1 MDGRVASMF
10 PLIAFTTD
18 TVARLTGL
26 SARQL
31 HGWDRTG
38 FFVPSHADP
47 NRRRPYSRVYSFA
60 DVVALRTI
68 AKLRER
74 GVSFPD
80 LKRVR
85 AFFGPDRNEDWR
97 NRRFFV
103 VGRRVFFSHE
113 DAVVAANP
121 LGQQIVP
128 DVLDLGPI
136 VNEVRAAVERLP
148 ERPLDQI
155 GQIDRDRFIMGG
167 VPVLAGTRIPTATVD
182 WFACH
187 GYDATSIL
195 REFPRLR
202 LPDVEAA
209 LEFERAGR
217 AETPQPVEATT

>member
-1 MDGRVASMF
+1 MF

-26 SARQL
+26 SVRQL

-60 DVVALRTI
+60 DVVALRTV
-68 AKLRER
+68 AKLREC

-85 AFFGPDRNEDWR
+85 AFFGPDSNQDWG
-97 NRRFFV
+97 NRRFSV

-113 DAVVAANP
+113 EAVVAANP
-121 LGQQIVP
+121 LGQQVVP

-136 VNEVRAAVERLP
+136 VNEVSAAVERLP
-148 ERPLDQI
+148 ERPPDQI
-155 GQIDRDRFIMGG
+155 GQINRDRLIMGG
-167 VPVLAGTRIPTATVD
+167 APVLAGTRIPTATVD
-182 WFACH
+182 WFARH
-187 GYDATSIL
+187 GYDAGSIL
-195 REFPRLR
+195 AEFPRLR
-202 LPDVEAA
+202 LPDIEAA
-209 LEFERAGR
+209 LDFERAGR
-217 AETPQPVEATT
+217 LDAPQPVEATA